1 MLVSSSFASS
11 IDSVM
16 SHETMSLRRNP
27 PFIDT
32 PEKMPNPTA
41 SPNGTIHHL
50 IDPSLPLLSST
61 TSSSRSTL
69 SSTLNSPPPPPLT
82 TSYSSYNSSACQSIT
97 SSPTDNTA
105 LAHNSKC
112 YFPHSLSPTP
122 LSSNSSSHV
131 ILPPISSF
139 TNLITVAEREF
150 NGSSNSLHANFT
162 SPVPRTVLDHHR
174 HELTFC
180 NPNNTTGFKTITLS
194 PPTQHQSILPTAVD
208 NVPRSKS
215 VSSLLVSGFPPSIVK
230 QQQQQQLN
238 SSSSA
243 SALPSIHSPLTNE
256 HTSRYS
262 SSLKDSAK
270 ITKQRKKKECPI
282 CHNFYANLSTHKS
295 THLTP
300 EDRPHKCPICQRG
313 FARNNDLI
321 RHKKRHWK
329 DEFMQIYAR
338 ESDNN
343 SGADDQDDTA
353 RTSANNDSDDSN
365 DKLAASSSSEETKLL
380 KKNQLK
386 SLYKI
391 KGAFKC
397 PYNSTLINLDMEV
410 YPHKSRSLYFE
421 PINCHQTGV
430 FSRCDTFKNHLKALH
445 FEYPPKTKKEDRGVV
460 PGKCKHCGLQFPN
473 VDVWLNKHVGK
484 GCGYSY
490 H

>member
-1 MLVSSSFASS
+1 MALS
-11 IDSVM
+11 
-16 SHETMSLRRNP
+16 RNP

-32 PEKMPNPTA
+32 PEKMPNPTV
-41 SPNGTIHHL
+41 SPHGTIHHL

-69 SSTLNSPPPPPLT
+69 SSALNSFRPPPLT

-97 SSPTDNTA
+97 SSPIDNVT
-105 LAHNSKC
+105 LAHNSKF
-112 YFPHSLSPTP
+112 YFPHSHSPTP
-122 LSSNSSSHV
+122 QSSNSSSHV

-150 NGSSNSLHANFT
+150 NGRSNSLHANFT
-162 SPVPRTVLDHHR
+162 SPVPRSVLDNHR
-174 HELTFC
+174 HDMSFC
-180 NPNNTTGFKTITLS
+180 NSNTTTGMKTITPS
-194 PPTQHQSILPTAVD
+194 PPAQHQSILPPTVD

-215 VSSLLVSGFPPSIVK
+215 VSSLPANGFPPLVAK
-230 QQQQQQLN
+230 QQQQFN
-238 SSSSA
+238 SSISVST
-243 SALPSIHSPLTNE
+243 LPSIHSPLTNE
-256 HTSRYS
+256 HSNKYS

-329 DEFMQIYAR
+329 DEFMQIYER
-338 ESDNN
+338 DPNSN
-343 SGADDQDDTA
+343 SGTDDVDDTA
-353 RTSANNDSDDSN
+353 RTSVDKDGNDST
-365 DKLAASSSSEETKLL
+365 DKADASSSSSEETKLL

-445 FEYPPKTKKEDRGVV
+445 FEYPPKTKKEDRGIV

-484 GCGYSY
+484 GCGYTY

>member
-1 MLVSSSFASS
+1 MPVSPSFASS
-11 IDSVM
+11 IDSII
-16 SHETMSLRRNP
+16 SHETMSLPRNP

-32 PEKMPNPTA
+32 PDKMPNPAA
-41 SPNGTIHHL
+41 SPHSTLHHL
-50 IDPSLPLLSST
+50 IDPTLPLLSST

-69 SSTLNSPPPPPLT
+69 SSALNSPPPPPLA

-97 SSPTDNTA
+97 SSPTDNTT
-105 LAHNSKC
+105 LTHSSKF

-122 LSSNSSSHV
+122 LSSNNSSHV

-139 TNLITVAEREF
+139 TNLITAAEREF
-150 NGSSNSLHANFT
+150 NGRSNSLHANFT
-162 SPVPRTVLDHHR
+162 APVPRTVLDHQR
-174 HELTFC
+174 HELTLC
-180 NPNNTTGFKTITLS
+180 NPNIATAVKTTTPS
-194 PPTQHQSILPTAVD
+194 PPAQHQNILPPTVD
-208 NVPRSKS
+208 NIPRSKS
-215 VSSLLVSGFPPSIVK
+215 VSSLPANGFPPLVAK
-230 QQQQQQLN
+230 QHQQAN
-238 SSSSA
+238 TSSSA
-243 SALPSIHSPLTNE
+243 STLPCIHSPLTNE
-256 HTSRYS
+256 HTNKYS

-300 EDRPHKCPICQRG
+300 EDRPHKCPVCQRG

-338 ESDNN
+338 DPNSN
-343 SGADDQDDTA
+343 SGADDADDIA
-353 RTSANNDSDDSN
+353 RASSSNGDDSDDKS
-365 DKLAASSSSEETKLL
+365 AASSSEETKLL

-410 YPHKSRSLYFE
+410 YPHKSQSLYFE

-445 FEYPPKTKKEDRGVV
+445 FEYPPKTKKEDRSIV

-484 GCGYSY
+484 GCGYEY

>member
-1 MLVSSSFASS
+1 MPVSPSFASS
-11 IDSVM
+11 IDSII
-16 SHETMSLRRNP
+16 SHEAVSLPRNP

-32 PEKMPNPTA
+32 SNKMGNPTT
-41 SPNGTIHHL
+41 SPHATLQHL
-50 IDPSLPLLSST
+50 IDPPVLSST

-69 SSTLNSPPPPPLT
+69 SSALNSPPPPPSI

-97 SSPTDNTA
+97 SSPTDNTT
-105 LAHNSKC
+105 LPQSSKF

-150 NGSSNSLHANFT
+150 NGRSNSLHANFT
-162 SPVPRTVLDHHR
+162 APVPRTVLDHQR
-174 HELTFC
+174 HELSLC
-180 NPNNTTGFKTITLS
+180 NPITAATVKNTTPS
-194 PPTQHQSILPTAVD
+194 PPAQHTQHILSTVEG
-208 NVPRSKS
+208 VPRSKS
-215 VSSLLVSGFPPSIVK
+215 VSSLPVNGFPALMGR
-230 QQQQQQLN
+230 QQQQN
-238 SSSSA
+238 TGSSTA
-243 SALPSIHSPLTNE
+243 STLPSIHSPLTNE
-256 HTSRYS
+256 HTDKYS
-262 SSLKDSAK
+262 SSLRDSSK
-270 ITKQRKKKECPI
+270 IIKQRKKKECPI

-300 EDRPHKCPICQRG
+300 EDRPHKCPVCQRG

-338 ESDNN
+338 DPQSN
-343 SGADDQDDTA
+343 SNTDDADDTPHV
-353 RTSANNDSDDSN
+353 SATNDADDSDDKSAA
-365 DKLAASSSSEETKLL
+365 LASSSSEDTKLL
-380 KKNQLK
+380 KKNQLR

-410 YPHKSRSLYFE
+410 YPHKTRSLYFE

-445 FEYPPKTKKEDRGVV
+445 FEYPPKTKKEDRSIV

-484 GCGYSY
+484 GCGYAY